1 MRRPALGVPRWRPV
15 LVGIVHGL
23 GGSAGVAL
31 LALTTVPSR
40 AGALVYLGLFC
51 VGTVAGMI
59 ALTVALSLPL
69 GWSHRRYGAVPRAV
83 IVGAALLSIGF
94 GIALAVDAV

>member
-1 MRRPALGVPRWRPV
+1 
-15 LVGIVHGL
+15 VGIVHGL

-40 AGALVYLGLFC
+40 AGALVYLALFC
-51 VGTVAGMI
+51 LGTVAGMI

-69 GWSHRRYGAVPRAV
+69 GWSHRRYGAVPRSV